1 MERVLTWRLCAALA
15 AVTAGMFIGLA
26 SVDADPPA
34 PAVEGRVPNGLCL
47 ECHDQKV
54 TVGAGTQQRRT
65 LDSVNP
71 QAFGASAHK
80 GMECVECHPA
90 QSALPHV
97 RPERPGLVTASLSV
111 ACGECHKEAYTGYL
125 EGPHGPM
132 AELGDARGP
141 DCGNCHGKAHYLP
154 LVQQWKETDR
164 AAACANCHSGAT
176 RSFLGAAPGHQAAS
190 SGFLSTPYFAGLFL
204 MILTAGT
211 LAFGIIHV
219 ELEMLS
225 WLVHRFARGRGT
237 GV

>member
-1 MERVLTWRLCAALA
+1 MERVLMWRLCAALA

-26 SVDADPPA
+26 SVSADPPA
-34 PAVEGRVPNGLCL
+34 PAVDGRVPNGLCL

-65 LDSVNP
+65 LDSVEL

-90 QSALPHV
+90 RSALPHA
-97 RPERPGLVTASLSV
+97 RPERPGLLNASVSV
-111 ACGECHKEAYTGYL
+111 ACRECHSEAYEGYL

-132 AELGDARGP
+132 ADLGARGP

-154 LVQQWKETDR
+154 LVQEWKEKDQV
-164 AAACANCHSGAT
+164 AACANCHSGAT
-176 RSFLGAAPGHQAAS
+176 GSFLGAAPSHTPAS
-190 SGFLSTPYFAGLFL
+190 FESLSVPHVAGLFL
-204 MILTAGT
+204 MTLTAGT

-225 WLVHRFARGRGT
+225 WLVDRFGRGRKT